1 MASARSNNPARILVI
16 SMAGIGDTL
25 QATPV
30 FEELRL
36 QFPDARIHA
45 TVVWPGSAQ
54 LLEANPHLDEVHQ
67 FNLLHGSRPAAL
79 RFVLGLRS
87 HRFDLSLTLHP
98 QGRREYRIVT
108 RLIGARQ
115 RLSHDY
121 ENRSWID
128 RCLVTHS
135 LPQDY
140 AASGAENNL
149 RLLSLL
155 GLPRRLTSPV
165 TRIHFRDTE
174 LRWAETCERTLGI
187 ERKPWLG
194 IHAGSGGTKNLS
206 LRRWSAESW
215 IAFARLLA
223 DASPDIP
230 IVAFGGPGEQK
241 VHEQLR
247 AALPPGRIHFPQT
260 PDLRHAAAL
269 VARASAFLSVDTAFM
284 HIAAATRVPHQC
296 VIETPTLNP
305 PVEPLRP
312 DWVRIPNPAVGGR
325 SLDFYRYDG
334 RPIAGTPDEL
344 TRIMQSVT
352 PEAVAEHV
360 LRGFTHH

>member
-1 MASARSNNPARILVI
+1 LA
-16 SMAGIGDTL
+16 
-25 QATPV
+25 
-30 FEELRL
+30 
-36 QFPDARIHA
+36 
-45 TVVWPGSAQ
+45 
-54 LLEANPHLDEVHQ
+54 
-67 FNLLHGSRPAAL
+67 
-79 RFVLGLRS
+79 
-87 HRFDLSLTLHP
+87 
-98 QGRREYRIVT
+98 
-108 RLIGARQ
+108 
-115 RLSHDY
+115 
-121 ENRSWID
+121 
-128 RCLVTHS
+128 
-135 LPQDY
+135 QDY
-140 AASGAENNL
+140 AVSGAENNL

-155 GLPRRLTSPV
+155 GLPRGLTNPA
-165 TRIHFRDTE
+165 TRIHLSEGE
-174 LRWAETCERTLGI
+174 LRWAESCDRSLGL
-187 ERKPWLG
+187 EGKPWLG

-206 LRRWSAESW
+206 LRRWPADSW

-223 DASPDIP
+223 QARPDIP
-230 IVAFGGPGEQK
+230 IVAFGGPGEQQ

-360 LRGFTHH
+360 LRGLTRH

>member
-1 MASARSNNPARILVI
+1 MASARSNIPARILVI
-16 SMAGIGDTL
+16 SLAGIGDTL

-45 TVVWPGSAQ
+45 AVVWPGSAQ

-67 FNLLHGSRPAAL
+67 FNLLHGSKPAAL
-79 RFVLGLRS
+79 RFILGLRS

-155 GLPRRLTSPV
+155 GLPRRLTSPA

-206 LRRWSAESW
+206 LRRWPAESW

-223 DASPDIP
+223 DARPDIP
-230 IVAFGGPGEQK
+230 ILAFGGPGEQQ

-247 AALPPGRIHFPQT
+247 AALPPGRIHFPHT

-312 DWVRIPNPAVGGR
+312 DWIRIPNPAVAGR

-334 RPIAGTPDEL
+334 RPIAGTADEL
-344 TRIMQSVT
+344 ARIMQSVT
-352 PEAVAEHV
+352 PATVTGHV
-360 LRGFTHH
+360 LRGFARH